1 MINLGNLIL
10 PTTIDYDS
18 RANSIQLELPDYGT
32 FDYLENSE
40 CSLQITFQGTHIFID
55 YYCEDDFL
63 LSEKFD
69 IDQFASGDLMEESF
83 EDIQKRALEQLKEF
97 IQQ

>member
-1 MINLGNLIL
+1 MINLGDLIL

-18 RANSIQLELPDYGT
+18 RDKIILLETPDYGT
-32 FDYLENSE
+32 FDYIENSE
-40 CSLQITFQGTHIFID
+40 CFLQITFQGTYVFID

-69 IDQFASGDLMEESF
+69 IDQFASGDLMEETF
-83 EDIQKRALEQLKEF
+83 EDIQKRALVILEGF
-97 IQQ
+97 TNN